1 MLDLSIPA
9 VRKLWAWPAWWTQL
23 SVGKNPLLVFAHTSF
38 PSRDRRSVEPR
49 ADALQPP
56 PNGKRGADLLAF
68 WNGVKGHLGGGGR
81 PRRPA
86 GFEAAAIRG
95 APAGWGAR
103 CGGTR
108 RPEEP
113 RLRAPCPPRGGC
125 GRAGRGAAAVPSGRL
140 RAAAG
145 AGCST
150 ARGRQRAPADAR
162 RWRWPRRSAAGGRRR
177 RCPGRAHTRAHTHTY
192 TPPRTH
198 SHTLRRA
205 HAARRP
211 EGGGSAAAAAA
222 ACSAGGREGWR
233 AAPAPRLRGS
243 VQPARPSPSD
253 PPPGVAR
260 PHALQRRRSN
270 ARPRAALKSPEGAG
284 DEGTMYRDP
293 EAASP
298 GKRGPARSGAP
309 RTGGQD
315 GGSARAPS
323 RSPSPGLLSNRAA
336 RTPLTQG
343 HPSPGGAGW
352 SGSSS
357 DPGPPQSVRALP
369 SLMPCAGF
377 AVSPQR
383 PPPPPPAAQGQ
394 RVWRSGEL
402 PPPQCPQRHPWVP
415 GSFRPRLWARGSGV
429 TSAVTTVNREG
440 ARGQVETWCSRR
452 GGGLLEGDEPQER

>member
-56 PNGKRGADLLAF
+56 PSGKRGADLLAF

-211 EGGGSAAAAAA
+211 EGGGSARLGGGGGGG
-222 ACSAGGREGWR
+222 SVLGGRAGGLAGGPRS
-233 AAPAPRLRGS
+233 PAPRLR
-243 VQPARPSPSD
+243 
-253 PPPGVAR
+253 
-260 PHALQRRRSN
+260 
-270 ARPRAALKSPEGAG
+270 
-284 DEGTMYRDP
+284 
-293 EAASP
+293 
-298 GKRGPARSGAP
+298 
-309 RTGGQD
+309 
-315 GGSARAPS
+315 
-323 RSPSPGLLSNRAA
+323 AA
-336 RTPLTQG
+336 RTALALGPA
-343 HPSPGGAGW
+343 PGGRPAPCPAAAAEQRAAAG
-352 SGSSS
+352 GSKEPGGSRRRG
-357 DPGPPQSVRALP
+357 DHVPGP
-369 SLMPCAGF
+369 
-377 AVSPQR
+377 
-383 PPPPPPAAQGQ
+383 
-394 RVWRSGEL
+394 
-402 PPPQCPQRHPWVP
+402 
-415 GSFRPRLWARGSGV
+415 
-429 TSAVTTVNREG
+429 
-440 ARGQVETWCSRR
+440 
-452 GGGLLEGDEPQER
+452 GGGQPR